1 MTAMKVKKIDIWVGE
16 IRDEA
21 GGLALALAPM
31 VAAGIDFSFVIGTR
45 KADKPGSGLAYLGGL
60 RGVKQAK
67 AARLAGFVKS
77 EDAHGLR
84 VIARD
89 QPKLLHRLTTDLA
102 AAGINLRS
110 VSASVIKS
118 RCVMIFAFDD
128 VEHRDKAAEVL
139 GK

>member
-1 MTAMKVKKIDIWVGE
+1 MKVKKIDIWVGE

-21 GGLALALAPM
+21 GGLASALAPL

-45 KADKPGSGLAYLGGL
+45 RSDKPGAGTAYLGGL
-60 RGVKQAK
+60 RGAKQSK
-67 AARLAGFVKS
+67 AASLAGFVKS

-84 VIARD
+84 VVARD
-89 QPKLLHRLTTDLA
+89 QPRLLHRLTSQLA
-102 AAGINLRS
+102 AAGISLRS

>member
-1 MTAMKVKKIDIWVGE
+1 M
-16 IRDEA
+16 
-21 GGLALALAPM
+21 
-31 VAAGIDFSFVIGTR
+31 
-45 KADKPGSGLAYLGGL
+45 
-60 RGVKQAK
+60 KQAK
-67 AARLAGFVKS
+67 AASLAGFVKS

-89 QPKLLHRLTTDLA
+89 QPQLLHRLASELA
-102 AAGINLRS
+102 AAGISLRS

-128 VEHRDKAAEVL
+128 VAHRDKAAELL

>member
-1 MTAMKVKKIDIWVGE
+1 MKVKKIDIWMGE
-16 IRDEA
+16 IPDET
-21 GGLALALAPM
+21 GGLANSLAPL

-45 KADKPGSGLAYLGGL
+45 QTNKPGAGTVYFGGL
-60 RGVKQAK
+60 RGAKQAK
-67 AARLAGFVKS
+67 AASLAGFVKS

-89 QPKLLHRLTTDLA
+89 QPRLLHRLTSALA

-118 RCVMIFAFDD
+118 RCVMVFAFDAESD
-128 VEHRDKAAEVL
+128 RDKAAQLL

>member
-1 MTAMKVKKIDIWVGE
+1 MKVKKIDIWVGE

-21 GGLALALAPM
+21 GGLASALAPL

-45 KADKPGSGLAYLGGL
+45 SDKPGAGTAYLGGL
-60 RGVKQAK
+60 RGAKQTK
-67 AARLAGFVKS
+67 AASLAGFVKS

-89 QPKLLHRLTTDLA
+89 QPRLLHRSTSQLA

-128 VEHRDKAAEVL
+128 IEHRDKAAEIL

>member
-1 MTAMKVKKIDIWVGE
+1 MKTKKIDIWMGE
-16 IRDEA
+16 IKDET
-21 GGLALALAPM
+21 GGLAAALAPL

-45 KADKPGSGLAYLGGL
+45 RTDKPGSGTAYLGGL
-60 RGVKQAK
+60 RGAKQTK
-67 AARLAGFVKS
+67 AASLAGFAKS

-84 VIARD
+84 VVIRD
-89 QPKLLHRLTTDLA
+89 RPRLLHRLTSELA

-118 RCVMIFAFDD
+118 RCVILFAFDTAD
-128 VEHRDKAAEVL
+128 DRDKAAQLL